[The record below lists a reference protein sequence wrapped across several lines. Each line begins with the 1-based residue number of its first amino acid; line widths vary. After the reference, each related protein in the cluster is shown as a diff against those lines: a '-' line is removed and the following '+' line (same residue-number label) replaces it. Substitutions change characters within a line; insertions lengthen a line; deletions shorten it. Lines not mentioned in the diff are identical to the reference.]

1 MPKTKEEKM
10 HKLAKIIRVL
20 TVAPL
25 MALIAFI
32 LIWIFNKDV
41 FIDYTNLILTILFI
55 VAFPLFSYVLQ
66 PFIPQFKNEGRKG
79 QRKLAIIMSV
89 IGYVLGLALA
99 LILNLSEGTKMIFI
113 CYVMAGTLIFVF
125 SKFTPIKASGHA
137 CGVAGPI
144 VYLSYF
150 LGPWSLFG
158 LLILVLVYWCSLYM
172 KRHTFRD
179 LIFGTLIPFIA
190 FGIAYL
196 FVVIL

>member
-41 FIDYTNLILTILFI
+41 LIDYTNLILTILFI

-66 PFIPQFKNEGRKG
+66 PFIPKFKNEGRKG

>member
-1 MPKTKEEKM
+1 MRKTKEEKIY
-10 HKLAKIIRVL
+10 KLAKIIRVL

-32 LIWIFNKDV
+32 LIWIFNKGV
-41 FIDYTNLILTILFI
+41 FVDCTSLILTILFI
-55 VAFPLFSYVLQ
+55 VAFPLFSYALQ
-66 PFIPQFKNEGRKG
+66 PFIPKFKKEGRKG

-89 IGYVLGLALA
+89 IGYILGLALA

-113 CYVMAGTLIFVF
+113 CYVMAGTLIFAF

-144 VYLSYF
+144 VYLTYF
-150 LGPWSLFG
+150 LGLWSLFG
-158 LLILVLVYWCSLYM
+158 LLILVPVYWCSLYM
-172 KRHTFRD
+172 KRHTLRD

-196 FVVIL
+196 FVVII

>member
-10 HKLAKIIRVL
+10 HNLAKIIRVL

-55 VAFPLFSYVLQ
+55 VAFPLFSYALQ
-66 PFIPQFKNEGRKG
+66 PFIPKFKNEGRKG

-113 CYVMAGTLIFVF
+113 CYFMAGALIFVF

-196 FVVIL
+196 FVVVL

>member
-66 PFIPQFKNEGRKG
+66 PFTPKFKNEGRKG